1 MTFLN
6 PLLLFGLIASAIPII
21 IHLLNLRKLKTFEFS
36 TLQFLKELQKTK
48 MRRVKIR
55 QWLLLALRTLLVIA
69 VVMAF
74 SRPALRGSLAGF
86 GLGGSTHA
94 KTTMVIL
101 LDDSPS
107 MNVRNERGAF
117 FAQAKEAAA
126 HILDLMKEGDETYL
140 IKLSEIKHATSFT
153 PSHAATPLKKMLEQ
167 LNPSQETASFRDAF
181 GVAANILGES
191 KNFNQEVYLMTDAQA
206 TQFAQAKASLD
217 TTDLFD
223 DKVKFFLTD
232 ARSGTTNTIENAGIA
247 SAEITSKII
256 AQNKPLTLQASIR
269 NASASGLRNSVL
281 SVYLD
286 GSRVLQH
293 SLDIASNSSTTPTL
307 SVIPKRRGILKGYL
321 QLEDDAFELD
331 NKRNFAVHVPNSIR
345 VLCVG
350 ASQNDSRLPSLAL
363 TLDKDSST
371 AGLFSVE
378 QIIETQ
384 LSSYD
389 LNKYDVLMLSGVK
402 DFSSGEADR
411 IAQFVNA
418 GGGVMMFA
426 GREMDIN
433 NYNDVLF
440 AKVGIPKAQPR
451 RISNNGSSNPFQS
464 PSSFLSFGNVE
475 FEHPLFAGLFEQQSA
490 KKIQP
495 NIESPKVYTAI
506 IPQVGAKGHSIILLS
521 DGTSFLTE
529 YQYGVGRILLC
540 SVEAGL
546 TWSDFPLKG
555 LFVPLLYR
563 SGLYLSQTQ
572 SIPSFTVGDE
582 MNVNMR
588 LKNRSEKD
596 AYVLRSPSGIDE
608 RIVPQFSSN
617 TGMATFVSTNS
628 AEAGIY
634 ELRKTSGGKDVE
646 LIQAIPVNI
655 AAEETDLQHV
665 TDDEANRFFAHVG
678 LKPEQVKRLSSS
690 DKIDIAILESRF
702 GVELWKY
709 FVGLALLLAF
719 AEMAIGRESK
729 EQ

>member
-21 IHLLNLRKLKTFEFS
+21 IHLLNLRKLKTIEFS

-181 GVAANILGES
+181 GVAAKILGES

-206 TQFAQAKASLD
+206 TQFAQAKVSLD

-321 QLEDDAFELD
+321 QLEDDVFELD
-331 NKRNFAVHVPNSIR
+331 NRRYFALNVPSNIR

-350 ASQNDSRLPSLAL
+350 ASHNDSRLLSLAL
-363 TLDKDSST
+363 TLDKDSNT
-371 AGLFSVE
+371 TGLFSVE

-451 RISNNGSSNPFQS
+451 R
-464 PSSFLSFGNVE
+464 
-475 FEHPLFAGLFEQQSA
+475 
-490 KKIQP
+490 
-495 NIESPKVYTAI
+495 
-506 IPQVGAKGHSIILLS
+506 
-521 DGTSFLTE
+521 
-529 YQYGVGRILLC
+529 
-540 SVEAGL
+540 
-546 TWSDFPLKG
+546 
-555 LFVPLLYR
+555 
-563 SGLYLSQTQ
+563 
-572 SIPSFTVGDE
+572 
-582 MNVNMR
+582 
-588 LKNRSEKD
+588 
-596 AYVLRSPSGIDE
+596 
-608 RIVPQFSSN
+608 
-617 TGMATFVSTNS
+617 
-628 AEAGIY
+628 
-634 ELRKTSGGKDVE
+634 
-646 LIQAIPVNI
+646 
-655 AAEETDLQHV
+655 
-665 TDDEANRFFAHVG
+665 
-678 LKPEQVKRLSSS
+678 
-690 DKIDIAILESRF
+690 
-702 GVELWKY
+702 
-709 FVGLALLLAF
+709 
-719 AEMAIGRESK
+719 
-729 EQ
+729 